1 VSQTREGQP
10 DKLRRRLR
18 GDLDNIVLKALQKE
32 PQRRY
37 DSVAEFSQDIGRH
50 LQHLPVK
57 ARPSTLVYRVSKFVQ
72 RHRIEASAAG
82 IVLLVFAAGAS
93 FAFNTLGLR
102 DRLLGGAAGTWNQP
116 QNGPQSLNPQGWVA
130 IAGASTKPAVP
141 CESLASLK
149 LPDTTV
155 TLTQSVPGGAVT
167 PPSGEPIQSVPPF
180 CRVQGEIKPTS
191 DSDIQFEVWM
201 PSLGWNRKFRGAGNF
216 GFAGVLNF
224 DDMAPAVR
232 SGYATASTNTGHI
245 GGKTDSNWALGH
257 PEKLVDL
264 GYRGVHEM
272 TEKAKAIIRA
282 YYGQTPQWSFF
293 EGCSNG
299 GREALMEA
307 QRFPG
312 DYHGILAGAPALFA
326 TRLLAMDLYNTGAS
340 PPGYIP
346 ASKIPAISAAVLT
359 VCDAEDGVSDG
370 ILNDPRRCHFD
381 PSVLRCRGAE
391 ADNCL
396 NPAQV
401 AQLKKIYAGLQN
413 SKGEQLFPGYMPGG
427 EEGEDG
433 WAGYITGPAPG
444 EGGMFT
450 FGLNYFRGMVFGDPA
465 WDYRKVSAERAVR
478 IADEKTARTM
488 NATDPDLRPFKARGG
503 KLILYHG
510 WSDSGIPAMS
520 TINYYD
526 SVAARMGSHE
536 TDDFVRL
543 YMAPGMQHCF
553 EGPGPNSFGQFDFS
567 SFGAGAQQVAR
578 GTDPQHSVSSALE
591 QWVEN
596 GVAPGP
602 IIATKYVNDL
612 DPSQGVKMTRPLC
625 PYPQIAKYKGS
636 GNTNDATNFVCTDN
650 E

>member
-1 VSQTREGQP
+1 
-10 DKLRRRLR
+10 
-18 GDLDNIVLKALQKE
+18 
-32 PQRRY
+32 
-37 DSVAEFSQDIGRH
+37 
-50 LQHLPVK
+50 
-57 ARPSTLVYRVSKFVQ
+57 
-72 RHRIEASAAG
+72 
-82 IVLLVFAAGAS
+82 
-93 FAFNTLGLR
+93 
-102 DRLLGGAAGTWNQP
+102 
-116 QNGPQSLNPQGWVA
+116 
-130 IAGASTKPAVP
+130 
-141 CESLASLK
+141 LASLK
-149 LPDTTV
+149 LPDTTI

-201 PSLGWNRKFRGAGNF
+201 PTLGWNGKFRGVGNG
-216 GFAGVLNF
+216 GFAGVVNF
-224 DDMAPAVR
+224 SDMAPAVR
-232 SGYATASTNTGHI
+232 NGYATVSTNTGHV
-245 GGKTDSNWALGH
+245 GGQTDSNWALGH

-264 GYRGVHEM
+264 GFRGVHEM
-272 TEKAKAIIRA
+272 TEKGKAIIRA
-282 YYGQTPQWSFF
+282 YYGRDPQWSFF

-312 DYHGILAGAPALFA
+312 DYQGILAGAPALFA
-326 TRLLAMDLYNTGAS
+326 TRLLAMALYNTGAS
-340 PPGYIP
+340 PPSYIP
-346 ASKIPAISAAVLT
+346 ASKIPAISAAVLAA
-359 VCDAEDGVSDG
+359 CDAEDGVSDG

-391 ADNCL
+391 GDNCL
-396 NPAQV
+396 NQAQV

-413 SKGEQLFPGYMPGG
+413 SRGEQLFPGFMPGG

-433 WAGYITGPAPG
+433 WAGGITGPAPG
-444 EGGMFT
+444 QGGMFT
-450 FGLNYFRGMVFGDPA
+450 FGLNYFRGMVFGDTA
-465 WDYRKVSAERAVR
+465 WDYRKISAERAVR

-625 PYPQIAKYKGS
+625 PYPLIAKYKGS
-636 GNTNDATNFVCTDN
+636 GNTNDAANFVCSPTNN